1 MATTSKGLSLAE
13 MKLLSD
19 FSNVVQAREY
29 NNQVDVQK
37 LVLSY
42 DVVEGFTIELV
53 EKPKSNG
60 TEQVPA

>member
-1 MATTSKGLSLAE
+1 MAETALKGLSLTE

-29 NNQVDVQK
+29 NNQVDIQK

-42 DVVEGFTIELV
+42 DVSAGFTIELV
-53 EKPKSNG
+53 EKPKQES
-60 TEQVPA
+60 TE

>member
-1 MATTSKGLSLAE
+1 MATALKGLSLAE

-29 NNQVDVQK
+29 NNQVDIQK

-53 EKPKSNG
+53 EKPKQES
-60 TEQVPA
+60 TE

>member
-1 MATTSKGLSLAE
+1 MAETALKGLTMSE

-29 NNQVDVQK
+29 NSQVDVQK

-42 DVVEGFTIELV
+42 DATVGFTIELV
-53 EKPKSNG
+53 EKPKTDS
-60 TEQVPA
+60 EE